1 MALRTLSHRERLEAC
16 LAGEEPDRTPIALWR
31 HFPVDDQT
39 PEGLAVATAAFQ
51 RSYDFDLIKVT
62 PPSSFC
68 LKDWGSDDQWTGSVE
83 GTREYQ
89 RFVIQRPDDWP
100 RLPILNP
107 KQGKLRD
114 QLNCL
119 RILITE
125 FSPQIPVVQ
134 TVFSPLAQA
143 KNLVGGDK
151 LLIHLRQNPEELHA
165 GLEKIT
171 RSTIQFL
178 DELRKSGADG
188 IFYAIQHAQYG
199 LLSETEFQKFSRAY
213 DLRVLDAAR
222 SMWLNIGHIHGE
234 NIMFDQ
240 VVDYPVAVLN
250 WHDRHTSPSLS
261 EAALK
266 FKGVLC
272 GGLRRWETMVLGT
285 PIQVQTEARIAI
297 QATQGKRFIL
307 GTGCVMPII
316 TPHGNILAA
325 RESVTQ
331 EGIL

>member
-16 LAGEEPDRTPIALWR
+16 LSGEEPDRTPVALWR

-62 PPSSFC
+62 PSSSFC
-68 LKDWGSDDQWTGSVE
+68 LKDWGADDQWTGSVE

-89 RFVIQRPDDWP
+89 RTVIQRADDWP
-100 RLPILNP
+100 RLPILDS
-107 KQGKLRD
+107 KHGKLRD
-114 QLNCL
+114 QLTCL

-134 TVFSPLAQA
+134 TVFSPMSQA
-143 KNLVGGDK
+143 KNLAGGDN
-151 LLIHLRQNPEELHA
+151 LLVHMRQNPEELLA

-171 RSTIQFL
+171 RSTILFL
-178 DELRKSGADG
+178 EELRKLGADG

-199 LLSETEFQKFSRAY
+199 LLSEAEFQKFCRPF
-213 DLRVLDAAR
+213 DLRILDAAR
-222 SMWLNIGHIHGE
+222 SMWLNIAHIHGE

-240 VVDYPVAVLN
+240 VVDYPVGVLN
-250 WHDRHTSPSLS
+250 WHDRHTPPSLA
-261 EAALK
+261 EAAQK

-272 GGLRRWETMVLGT
+272 GGLRRWETMVLGNS
-285 PIQVQTEARIAI
+285 IQVQNEARVAI
-297 QATQGKRFIL
+297 QAMQGKRFIL
-307 GTGCVMPII
+307 GTGCVMPIV

>member
-89 RFVIQRPDDWP
+89 RFVIQRPEDWP

-107 KQGKLRD
+107 QQGKLGA

-143 KNLVGGDK
+143 KNLVGGDE

-171 RSTIQFL
+171 RSTILFL
-178 DELRKSGADG
+178 EELRKSGVDG

-199 LLSETEFQKFSRAY
+199 LLSETEFQKFARAY
-213 DLRVLDAAR
+213 DLKVLEAAR

-240 VVDYPVAVLN
+240 VIDYPVAVLN
-250 WHDRHTSPSLS
+250 WHDQHTSPSLS
-261 EAALK
+261 EAAQK

-285 PIQVQTEARIAI
+285 PIQVQTEAREAI

>member
-16 LAGEEPDRTPIALWR
+16 LAGEEPDRTPVALWR

-114 QLNCL
+114 QLTCL

-143 KNLVGGDK
+143 KNLVGGEN
-151 LLIHLRQNPEELHA
+151 LLIHLRKNPEELHA

-178 DELRKSGADG
+178 DELRKSGVDG

-199 LLSETEFQKFSRAY
+199 VLSETEFQKFARPY

-222 SMWLNIGHIHGE
+222 SLWLNIGHIHGE

-240 VVDYPVAVLN
+240 VADYPVAVLN
-250 WHDRHTSPSLS
+250 WHDRHTAPSLA
-261 EAALK
+261 EAAQK

-285 PIQVQTEARIAI
+285 PIQVQNEARVAI
-297 QATQGKRFIL
+297 QATQGRRFIL

-325 RESVTQ
+325 RESVIQ

>member
-51 RSYDFDLIKVT
+51 RNYDFDLIKVT

-68 LKDWGSDDQWTGSVE
+68 LIDWGSHDQWTGSIE

-89 RFVIQRPDDWP
+89 NFVIQRPEDWP
-100 RLPILNP
+100 CLPILNP

-171 RSTIQFL
+171 RSTILFL
-178 DELRKSGADG
+178 EELRKSGADG

-199 LLSETEFQKFSRAY
+199 LLSETEFQKFGRAY

-261 EAALK
+261 EAAQK

-285 PIQVQTEARIAI
+285 PIQVQAEARMAI

>member
-16 LAGEEPDRTPIALWR
+16 LSGEEPDHTPVALWR

-68 LKDWGSDDQWTGSVE
+68 LKDWGADDQWTGSLE
-83 GTREYQ
+83 GTRDYQ
-89 RFVIQRPDDWP
+89 RPVIQRPEDWP

-107 KQGKLRD
+107 KHGKLSD
-114 QLNCL
+114 QLTCL

-134 TVFSPLAQA
+134 TVFSPMAQA
-143 KNLVGGDK
+143 KNLAGGDN
-151 LLIHLRQNPEELHA
+151 LLVHMRQNPEELLA

-171 RSTIQFL
+171 RSTILFL
-178 DELRKSGADG
+178 DELQKSGTDG

-199 LLSETEFQKFSRAY
+199 LLSEAEFQKFCRPF
-213 DLRVLDAAR
+213 DLRILDAAR
-222 SMWLNIGHIHGE
+222 SMWLNIAHIHGE

-250 WHDRHTSPSLS
+250 WHDRHTPPSLA
-261 EAALK
+261 EAAQK

-272 GGLRRWETMVLGT
+272 GGLRRWETMVLGNA
-285 PIQVQTEARIAI
+285 IQVQNEARVAI
-297 QATQGKRFIL
+297 RATQGKRFIL

>member
-16 LAGEEPDRTPIALWR
+16 LAGEEPDRPPVALWR

-39 PEGLAVATAAFQ
+39 PEGLAAATAAFQ

-68 LKDWGSDDQWTGSVE
+68 LKDWGANDQWTGSVE

-89 RFVIQRPDDWP
+89 GYVIQRPEDWP
-100 RLPILNP
+100 RLPILNS
-107 KQGKLRD
+107 KHGKLRD
-114 QLNCL
+114 QLTCL

-134 TVFSPLAQA
+134 TVFSPMAQA
-143 KNLVGGDK
+143 KNLAGGDN
-151 LLIHLRQNPEELHA
+151 LLVHLRQNPEELLA

-171 RSTIQFL
+171 RSTILFL
-178 DELRKSGADG
+178 DEVRKSGADG

-199 LLSETEFQKFSRAY
+199 LLSETEFQKFCRPF
-213 DLRVLDAAR
+213 DLRILDTAR

-250 WHDRHTSPSLS
+250 WHDRHTPPSLA
-261 EAALK
+261 EAVQK
-266 FKGVLC
+266 FKGVVC
-272 GGLRRWETMVLGT
+272 GGLRRWETMVLGN
-285 PIQVQTEARIAI
+285 PIQVQNEARVAI